1 MTTEDVQVERVT
13 AADRLDSDVV
23 LEEERKIR
31 PSCFA
36 DYPGQERAKQ
46 NLQTYVRAARMRNQV
61 LDHVILH
68 GPPGLGKTTIGQ
80 IIANEMNLPFV
91 ATNAATIEKQGDL
104 VGILASLERH
114 TTIFVDEIHRL
125 PRAVEESL
133 YTAMEEFILDLV
145 VGEGKSA
152 RPLKMPIAEFTLV
165 GATTRISLLSK
176 PLLSRFG
183 IQERLDYYT
192 VTELEQIVSRAA
204 GVLQIPCS
212 ECGVN
217 AIAKRAR
224 GTPRIA
230 NRLLRRVWD
239 FAVVAGKTGIDAE
252 VAMFAADKLEID
264 TLGLDNTDRQIM
276 ETIAERYQGGP
287 VGIEALAATLG
298 EDRRTIEEVY
308 EPYLVYK
315 GLIGRGARGRV
326 LTAVGQAHLQKQNS
340 ISLPVKTC

>member
-1 MTTEDVQVERVT
+1 MTDDVQVERIT
-13 AADRLDSDVV
+13 TADRISSDDT
-23 LEEERKIR
+23 LEEERQIR

-46 NLQTYVRAARMRNQV
+46 NLQTYVQSARMRNQV

-104 VGILASLERH
+104 VGILASLEQR

-133 YTAMEEFILDLV
+133 YTAMEEFTLDLV

-165 GATTRISLLSK
+165 GATTKISLLSK

-192 VTELEQIVSRAA
+192 VAELEQIVHRAA
-204 GVLQIPCS
+204 DVLNIPCS
-212 ECGVN
+212 ECGVH
-217 AIAKRAR
+217 AIATRAR

-239 FAVVAGKTGIDAE
+239 FAVVAEKTSIDAE

-264 TLGLDNTDRQIM
+264 AIGLDNTDRQIIHV
-276 ETIAERYQGGP
+276 IAERYQGGP

-315 GLIGRGARGRV
+315 GLIGRSARGRI
-326 LTAVGQAHLQKQNS
+326 LTTIGQSHLQKQNS
-340 ISLPVKTC
+340 ISLPAKTC